1 MMPEHEVR
9 RAIIRE
15 WMSFPKEKRQREEQ
29 AASFATKVTARL
41 TSIQNPHQRIMRWL
55 LPRSR
60 QIMKCHALR
69 REQAIVVRAGRSSVT
84 QRR

>member
-15 WMSFPKEKRQREEQ
+15 WMSLPKEKRQGEEQ

-41 TSIQNPHQRIMRWL
+41 PSIQDPHQRIMRWL
-55 LPRSR
+55 LPRVGKS
-60 QIMKCHALR
+60 
-69 REQAIVVRAGRSSVT
+69 
-84 QRR
+84 

>member
-41 TSIQNPHQRIMRWL
+41 TSI
-55 LPRSR
+55 
-60 QIMKCHALR
+60 
-69 REQAIVVRAGRSSVT
+69 
-84 QRR
+84 